1 MTPPSPM
8 VPTSAVSFTVE
19 VSMVSV
25 TSVTAADGSTSSFSK
40 SPPVVPSMVTSTV
53 SRSMYTSSSGAST
66 VTVPVVAPA
75 AMLITAPLLRVTVIA
90 VPAGL
95 VSVAV

>member
-1 MTPPSPM
+1 
-8 VPTSAVSFTVE
+8 
-19 VSMVSV
+19 
-25 TSVTAADGSTSSFSK
+25 
-40 SPPVVPSMVTSTV
+40 MVTSTV